1 MIVDGPSPFIL
12 FRDPPGQ
19 RDHDPRKD
27 RSEPATPQYLHAREA
42 AERAAAKLAASPEA
56 SRRHR
61 ELAQA
66 YARLARESKLARKP

>member
-19 RDHDPRKD
+19 QQD
-27 RSEPATPQYLHAREA
+27 RPEPASPEYLDAREA

-56 SRRHR
+56 GRRHR